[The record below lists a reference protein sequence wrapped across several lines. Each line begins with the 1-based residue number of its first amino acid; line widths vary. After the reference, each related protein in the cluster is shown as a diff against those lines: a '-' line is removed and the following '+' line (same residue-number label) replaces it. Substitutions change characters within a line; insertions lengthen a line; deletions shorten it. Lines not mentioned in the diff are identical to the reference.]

1 MLHQTDK
8 RLDRTK
14 TESAKMQYQETNTL
28 RQLAKSWN
36 NLDTSF
42 IERELADD
50 FIYKSQ
56 WVLTPIEGKR
66 EFLSYLHSKFT
77 AIKTAMQSQTM
88 TVTAEIAL
96 HTSMQ
101 NRPCIVLTQITS
113 DAIKQVSVLI
123 KIQERKIKRIDVC
136 FIPDPTEAE
145 LTGEFPK

>member
-1 MLHQTDK
+1 M
-8 RLDRTK
+8 
-14 TESAKMQYQETNTL
+14 SKMQQQETNTL

-42 IERELADD
+42 IEKHISDD
-50 FIYKSQ
+50 FVYESQ
-56 WVLTPIEGKR
+56 WVLIPIEGKR
-66 EFLSYLHSKFT
+66 EFLSYLRSKFT
-77 AIKTAMQSQTM
+77 AIKKAMQSQTM

-96 HTSMQ
+96 LPSMQ

-113 DAIKQVSVLI
+113 EEIRQVSVLI

>member
-1 MLHQTDK
+1 
-8 RLDRTK
+8 
-14 TESAKMQYQETNTL
+14 MQKEETNNL

-42 IERELADD
+42 IEKELADD
-50 FIYKSQ
+50 FIYESQ

-66 EFLSYLHSKFT
+66 EFLSYLNSKFT
-77 AIKTAMQSQTM
+77 AIKTAMQSKTM
-88 TVTAEIAL
+88 TITAEIAVQP
-96 HTSMQ
+96 SMS

-113 DAIKQVSVLI
+113 EGIRQVSMLI

-136 FIPDPTEAE
+136 FIPDPTVAE

>member
-1 MLHQTDK
+1 MI
-8 RLDRTK
+8 
-14 TESAKMQYQETNTL
+14 YQETETL

-36 NLDTSF
+36 NLDTRF
-42 IERELADD
+42 IEKELADD
-50 FIYKSQ
+50 FTYESQ
-56 WVLTPIEGKR
+56 WVLTPIEGKG
-66 EFLSYLHSKFT
+66 EFLSYLQSKFI

-96 HTSMQ
+96 HPSMQ

-113 DAIKQVSVLI
+113 EGFRQVSLLI

>member
-1 MLHQTDK
+1 MQHQ
-8 RLDRTK
+8 
-14 TESAKMQYQETNTL
+14 EAKTL

-42 IERELADD
+42 IETELADD
-50 FIYKSQ
+50 FIYESQ

-88 TVTAEIAL
+88 TVTAELAL
-96 HTSMQ
+96 HPSMQ
-101 NRPCIVLTQITS
+101 NRPFIVLTQITS
-113 DAIKQVSVLI
+113 EGIRQVSVLI
-123 KIQERKIKRIDVC
+123 KTQESKIKRIDMC

>member
-1 MLHQTDK
+1 
-8 RLDRTK
+8 
-14 TESAKMQYQETNTL
+14 MQHQETNTL
-28 RQLAKSWN
+28 RQSAKSWN

-42 IERELADD
+42 IETELADD
-50 FIYKSQ
+50 FIYESQ
-56 WVLTPIEGKR
+56 WVLTPIEGKS

-77 AIKTAMQSQTM
+77 AIKKAMQSQTM

-96 HTSMQ
+96 HPAMQ

-113 DAIKQVSVLI
+113 EGIRQVSVLI
-123 KIQERKIKRIDVC
+123 NIQERKIKRIDVC

>member
-1 MLHQTDK
+1 
-8 RLDRTK
+8 
-14 TESAKMQYQETNTL
+14 MQKQETNTL

-50 FIYKSQ
+50 FIYESQ
-56 WVLTPIEGKR
+56 WVLTPVRGKR

-96 HTSMQ
+96 QPSMQ
-101 NRPCIVLTQITS
+101 NKPCMC
-113 DAIKQVSVLI
+113 VS
-123 KIQERKIKRIDVC
+123 
-136 FIPDPTEAE
+136 FPTRQRQN
-145 LTGEFPK
+145 

>member
-1 MLHQTDK
+1 MI
-8 RLDRTK
+8 
-14 TESAKMQYQETNTL
+14 YQETETL

-42 IERELADD
+42 IEKELADD
-50 FIYKSQ
+50 FTYESQ
-56 WVLTPIEGKR
+56 WVLTPIEGKG
-66 EFLSYLHSKFT
+66 EFLSYLQSKFI

-96 HTSMQ
+96 HPSMQ

-113 DAIKQVSVLI
+113 EGFRQVSLLI

>member
-1 MLHQTDK
+1 M
-8 RLDRTK
+8 
-14 TESAKMQYQETNTL
+14 SKMIYQETETL

-42 IERELADD
+42 IEKELADD
-50 FIYKSQ
+50 FIYESQ
-56 WVLTPIEGKR
+56 WVLTPIEGKG
-66 EFLSYLHSKFT
+66 EFLSYLHSKFI
-77 AIKTAMQSQTM
+77 AIKTAMQSQRM

-96 HTSMQ
+96 HPSMQ

-113 DAIKQVSVLI
+113 EEIRQVSVLI
-123 KIQERKIKRIDVC
+123 KIQHRKIKRIDVC

>member
-1 MLHQTDK
+1 
-8 RLDRTK
+8 
-14 TESAKMQYQETNTL
+14 MQQQETNTL

-36 NLDTSF
+36 NLETSF

-50 FIYKSQ
+50 FIYESQ
-56 WVLTPIEGKR
+56 WVLTPVKGKR

-96 HTSMQ
+96 QPSMQ
-101 NRPCIVLTQITS
+101 NKPCIVLTQITS
-113 DAIKQVSVLI
+113 EGIRQVSLLI
-123 KIQERKIKRIDVC
+123 KIQKRKIKRIYVC

>member
-1 MLHQTDK
+1 MI
-8 RLDRTK
+8 
-14 TESAKMQYQETNTL
+14 YQETETL

-42 IERELADD
+42 IEGELADD
-50 FIYKSQ
+50 FIYESQ
-56 WVLTPIEGKR
+56 WVLTPIEGKI

-77 AIKTAMQSQTM
+77 AIKTAMKSQTM

-96 HTSMQ
+96 HPSMQ
-101 NRPCIVLTQITS
+101 NKPCIVLTQITS
-113 DAIKQVSVLI
+113 EGIRQVSVLI

>member
-1 MLHQTDK
+1 MI
-8 RLDRTK
+8 
-14 TESAKMQYQETNTL
+14 YQETETL
-28 RQLAKSWN
+28 RQLAKCWN
-36 NLDTSF
+36 NLDISF
-42 IERELADD
+42 IERELAED
-50 FIYKSQ
+50 FIYESQ

-77 AIKTAMQSQTM
+77 AIKTAMQSQIM

-96 HTSMQ
+96 HPSMQ

-113 DAIKQVSVLI
+113 EGIRQVSLLI